1 MFQFLFPSKSST
13 TSESS
18 KLVSIGGKAASWSD
32 SAEGERS
39 LLTGNTDNTES
50 NNNYALNPLVGKI
63 LLKKK
68 TAVKITPLA
77 IRSETL
83 ANRPRH
89 LSGVHI
95 FHLLT

>member
-1 MFQFLFPSKSST
+1 M
-13 TSESS
+13 
-18 KLVSIGGKAASWSD
+18 SIGGKAASWSE

-50 NNNYALNPLVGKI
+50 NNNYALNPPVGKI

-68 TAVKITPLA
+68 QTADKITPLA

-89 LSGVHI
+89 LSGLHI

>member
-1 MFQFLFPSKSST
+1 M
-13 TSESS
+13 
-18 KLVSIGGKAASWSD
+18 SIGGKAASWSD

-50 NNNYALNPLVGKI
+50 NNNYALNPPVGKI

-68 TAVKITPLA
+68 KKKPAADEITPLA

-83 ANRPRH
+83 ANRPIH
-89 LSGVHI
+89 LSGGHI